1 MKKNDIILIFCSASA
16 LLLLS
21 AGTLLG
27 PKPAFSENENRYL
40 QKQPE
45 ISVSA
50 IAEGHFE
57 KQAEAYL
64 SDHIAGRESWI
75 AASSHILSFS
85 GVSDINGTYLC
96 TDGRLVQRI
105 TKSQF
110 DRDRYRKNL
119 QQIADFHSTRAE
131 KEIPVT
137 LMTVPTAASVYKDRL
152 PVHAVRF
159 DESSAFAEAKNMLP
173 DGFLDIRTTL
183 SKDETRDTF
192 FRTDHHWSGYGAF
205 LSAQKFKKSCKISAS
220 SERFEPEI
228 LTEDFL
234 GTLHSRVL
242 LDGMESDIIEAP
254 EESSLPAYTV
264 TFGGKSYNSLY
275 FPKHL
280 KKKDKYAVYFGGNY
294 AQVDI
299 SLRRNTDSNTD
310 SNTGGAALSADKAQ
324 ISGRE
329 DSSREDSKGSQKE
342 KLLILKDS
350 FANSF
355 IPYIL
360 GDFEQITMLDTRYYR
375 GNIAALS
382 EKYDRVLLLY
392 SITSL
397 AEQKLNLTKT
407 LLQ

>member
-1 MKKNDIILIFCSASA
+1 MKKNDIILIFCSASV

-40 QKQPE
+40 QNQPE

-75 AASSHILSFS
+75 TASSRILSFS

-96 TDGRLVQRI
+96 TDGRLVQKI
-105 TKSQF
+105 TESQF

-119 QQIADFHSTRAE
+119 QQIADFHSTCAE

-137 LMTVPTAASVYKDRL
+137 LMAVPTAASVYKDRL
-152 PVHAVRF
+152 PAHAVRF
-159 DESSAFAEAKNMLP
+159 DENSAFAEAKNMLP
-173 DGFLDIRTTL
+173 DGFLDIRTAL
-183 SKDETRDTF
+183 SKYETRDTF

-205 LSAQKFKKSCKISAS
+205 CAFQDFAIHCGKNNKVCTFRPKL
-220 SERFEPEI
+220 
-228 LTEDFL
+228 LTEDFR
-234 GTLHSRVL
+234 GTLYSKVL
-242 LDGMESDIIEAP
+242 LPESGTDLMEAP
-254 EESSLPAYTV
+254 EENPDAPYTV
-264 TFGGKSYNSLY
+264 TIGNKKYNTLF
-275 FPKHL
+275 FPEYL
-280 KKKDKYAVYFGGNY
+280 SEKDKYAVYFGGNH

-299 SLRRNTDSNTD
+299 ESKN
-310 SNTGGAALSADKAQ
+310 SA
-324 ISGRE
+324 
-329 DSSREDSKGSQKE
+329 SKES
-342 KLLILKDS
+342 LLILKDS

-355 IPYIL
+355 VPYL
-360 GDFEQITMLDTRYYR
+360 LDHFSKITMIDTRYYQ
-375 GNIAALS
+375 GDLSALAQRC
-382 EKYDRVLLLY
+382 DRVLLLY

-397 AEQKLNLTKT
+397 AEQKLHLTKT

>member
-1 MKKNDIILIFCSASA
+1 MKKNDIILIFCSASV

-21 AGTLLG
+21 AGTILG

-50 IAEGHFE
+50 IAKGHFE

-75 AASSHILSFS
+75 TASSRILSFS

-105 TKSQF
+105 TESQF

-119 QQIADFHSTRAE
+119 QQIADFHSTCAE

-137 LMTVPTAASVYKDRL
+137 LMAVPTAASVYKDRL
-152 PVHAVRF
+152 PAHAVRF
-159 DESSAFAEAKNMLP
+159 DENNAFAEAKNMLP
-173 DGFLDIRTTL
+173 DGFLDIRTAL
-183 SKDETRDTF
+183 SKYETRDTF

-205 LSAQKFKKSCKISAS
+205 CAFQAFAIHCGKNNKVCTFRPKL
-220 SERFEPEI
+220 
-228 LTEDFL
+228 LTEDFR
-234 GTLHSRVL
+234 GTLYSKVL
-242 LDGMESDIIEAP
+242 LPESGTDLIEAP
-254 EESSLPAYTV
+254 EENLDAPYTV
-264 TFGGKSYNSLY
+264 TIGNKKYNTLF
-275 FPKHL
+275 FPEYL
-280 KKKDKYAVYFGGNY
+280 SEKDKYAVYFGGNY

-299 SLRRNTDSNTD
+299 ESKN
-310 SNTGGAALSADKAQ
+310 SA
-324 ISGRE
+324 
-329 DSSREDSKGSQKE
+329 SKES
-342 KLLILKDS
+342 LLILKDS

-355 IPYIL
+355 VPYL
-360 GDFEQITMLDTRYYR
+360 LDHFSKITMIDTRYYQ
-375 GNIAALS
+375 GDLSALAQRC
-382 EKYDRVLLLY
+382 DRVLLLY

-397 AEQKLNLTKT
+397 AEQKLHLTKT